1 MFGLIGYLWGKAFE
15 RPSYQVLL
23 VGLDNAGK
31 TSCAEQVRIVYDE
44 GDRRRTMP
52 TIAPTIGF
60 NLVRV
65 DIAGSDVV
73 LWDVGGQAGLRIIW
87 NKYYSECHAIVY
99 VIDAAAPERFEE
111 ARKELSALLDHE
123 DVADAPLLVLANK
136 QDLPDAKSATEVEQI
151 LTLEADRPMKVAD
164 VIALTGTGIKPAFDW
179 LVAQLPESKRA
190 ARLAATRTRSS

>member
-60 NLVRV
+60 NR
-65 DIAGSDVV
+65 
-73 LWDVGGQAGLRIIW
+73 RRR
-87 NKYYSECHAIVY
+87 C
-99 VIDAAAPERFEE
+99 
-111 ARKELSALLDHE
+111 
-123 DVADAPLLVLANK
+123 
-136 QDLPDAKSATEVEQI
+136 
-151 LTLEADRPMKVAD
+151 
-164 VIALTGTGIKPAFDW
+164 
-179 LVAQLPESKRA
+179 
-190 ARLAATRTRSS
+190 